1 MKNLITLLAC
11 ASIVLSCET
20 APKDAVSLTSKI
32 SNASTNNELKVF
44 TKRAMK
50 KSFQSRQTELFKTP

>member
-20 APKDAVSLTSKI
+20 APKDAVSLTGKI
-32 SNASTNNELKVF
+32 SNASTNN
-44 TKRAMK
+44 
-50 KSFQSRQTELFKTP
+50 